1 MSIKSLLLGFL
12 LLPFFSFA
20 QHLYLNNN
28 LASENLLDSSYIQKY
43 HKKIDTHRI
52 KIEIN
57 HVMGI
62 ASFYSTNLDST
73 LTATGEVFLNRKYT
87 AASNIYKLNSIV
99 RVTNLRNGRSVLVR
113 INDRMHANMLR
124 KGRIIDLSQA
134 ASKRIKIKSIG
145 IERVVVDGIGYS
157 KTNPKRP

>member
-1 MSIKSLLLGFL
+1 MALKSIFLGILLFQV
-12 LLPFFSFA
+12 FSFA

-28 LASENLLDSSYIQKY
+28 LASENLLDSHYILKY
-43 HKKIDTHRI
+43 QKKIDTHRI

-57 HVMGI
+57 HVTGI
-62 ASFYSTNLDST
+62 ASFYSASLDST

-113 INDRMHANMLR
+113 VNDRMHPNMLTQ
-124 KGRIIDLSQA
+124 GRIIDLSQA
-134 ASKRIKIKSIG
+134 ASKRLKIKSLG

-157 KTNPKRP
+157 KSNPKRP

>member
-1 MSIKSLLLGFL
+1 MAFKSIFLGVLLF
-12 LLPFFSFA
+12 PFFSFA

-28 LASENLLDSSYIQKY
+28 LASENLLDSHYILKY
-43 HKKIDTHRI
+43 QKKIDTHRI

-57 HVMGI
+57 HVTGI
-62 ASFYSTNLDST
+62 ASFYSANLDST
-73 LTATGEVFLNRKYT
+73 LTATGEIFLNRKYT

-113 INDRMHANMLR
+113 VNDRMHPNMLK

-134 ASKRIKIKSIG
+134 ASKRLKIKSIG
-145 IERVVVDGIGYS
+145 LERHWHGGQQERWYW
-157 KTNPKRP
+157 

>member
-12 LLPFFSFA
+12 LMPIFSFT
-20 QHLYLNNN
+20 QQLYLNNN
-28 LASENLLDSSYIQKY
+28 LASENLLDSSYILKY

-57 HVMGI
+57 HVTGI

-87 AASNIYKLNSIV
+87 AASNIYKLNSIA

-145 IERVVVDGIGYS
+145 LERVVVDGIGYS

>member
-1 MSIKSLLLGFL
+1 MALKSIFLGILLF
-12 LLPFFSFA
+12 PVFSFA

-28 LASENLLDSSYIQKY
+28 LASENLLDSNYILKHY
-43 HKKIDTHRI
+43 KKIDTHRI
-52 KIEIN
+52 KIDIN
-57 HVMGI
+57 HVTGI
-62 ASFYSTNLDST
+62 ASFYSASLDST

-113 INDRMHANMLR
+113 INDRMHPNMLR

-134 ASKRIKIKSIG
+134 AAKRLKIKSLG

-157 KTNPKRP
+157 KSNPKRP

>member
-1 MSIKSLLLGFL
+1 MTLKSIFLGILLF
-12 LLPFFSFA
+12 PIFSFA

-28 LASENLLDSSYIQKY
+28 LASENLLDSNYIFKH

-57 HVMGI
+57 HVTGI

-113 INDRMHANMLR
+113 INDRMHPNMLR

-157 KTNPKRP
+157 KSNPKRP

>member
-1 MSIKSLLLGFL
+1 MAFKSIFLGVLLF
-12 LLPFFSFA
+12 PFFSFA

-28 LASENLLDSSYIQKY
+28 LASENLLDSHYILKY
-43 HKKIDTHRI
+43 QKKIDTHRI

-57 HVMGI
+57 HVTGI
-62 ASFYSTNLDST
+62 ASFYSANLDST
-73 LTATGEVFLNRKYT
+73 LTATGEIFLNRKYT

-113 INDRMHANMLR
+113 VNDRMHPNMLK

-134 ASKRIKIKSIG
+134 ASKRLKIKSIG

-157 KTNPKRP
+157 KSNPKRP

>member
-145 IERVVVDGIGYS
+145 LERVVVDGIGYS

>member
-1 MSIKSLLLGFL
+1 MAFKSIFLGVLLF
-12 LLPFFSFA
+12 PFFSFA

-28 LASENLLDSSYIQKY
+28 LASENLLDSHYILKY
-43 HKKIDTHRI
+43 QKKIDTHRI

-57 HVMGI
+57 HVTGI
-62 ASFYSTNLDST
+62 ASFYSANLDST
-73 LTATGEVFLNRKYT
+73 LTATGEIFLNRKYT

-113 INDRMHANMLR
+113 VNDRMHPNMLR

-134 ASKRIKIKSIG
+134 ASKRLKIKSIG

-157 KTNPKRP
+157 KSNPKRP

>member
-145 IERVVVDGIGYS
+145 LERVVVDGIGYS
-157 KTNPKRP
+157 KTNPKQP

>member
-1 MSIKSLLLGFL
+1 MAAKSLLLGML
-12 LLPFFSFA
+12 LLPFFSIA

-28 LASENLLDSSYIQKY
+28 LATENLLDSSYILLYQ
-43 HKKIDTHRI
+43 KKIDTHRI

-57 HVMGI
+57 HVSGY
-62 ASFYSTNLDST
+62 ASFYSKNLDST
-73 LTATGEVFLNRKYT
+73 LTATGEIFLNRKYT

-113 INDRMHANMLR
+113 INDRMHSNMLK

-134 ASKRIKIKSIG
+134 ASKRIRIRSIG
-145 IERVVVDGIGYS
+145 IERVVVDGIRYS
-157 KTNPKRP
+157 KSNPKQP

>member
-1 MSIKSLLLGFL
+1 MARRSILLGMV
-12 LLPFFSFA
+12 LLPIFSFT
-20 QHLYLNNN
+20 QNLYLNNN
-28 LASENLLDSSYIQKY
+28 LSPENLLDSSYILLYK
-43 HKKIDTHRI
+43 KKIDTHRI

-57 HVMGI
+57 HVQGI

-113 INDRMHANMLR
+113 INDRMHSNMLR

-134 ASKRIKIKSIG
+134 ASKRIKIKSMG
-145 IERVVVDGIGYS
+145 LERVVVDGIDYS
-157 KTNPKRP
+157 KSNPKRP

>member
-1 MSIKSLLLGFL
+1 MTLKSIFLGILLF
-12 LLPFFSFA
+12 PVFSFA

-28 LASENLLDSSYIQKY
+28 LASQNLLDSNYILKHY
-43 HKKIDTHRI
+43 KKIDTHRI
-52 KIEIN
+52 KIDIN
-57 HVMGI
+57 HVTGI
-62 ASFYSTNLDST
+62 ASFYSASLDST

-99 RVTNLRNGRSVLVR
+99 RVTNLRNGRTVLVR
-113 INDRMHANMLR
+113 INDRMHPNMLR

-134 ASKRIKIKSIG
+134 AAKRLKIKSLG

-157 KTNPKRP
+157 KSNPKRP

>member
-1 MSIKSLLLGFL
+1 MTSKGLLLGML
-12 LLPFFSFA
+12 LLPILSIA
-20 QHLYLNNN
+20 QNLYLNNN
-28 LASENLLDSSYIQKY
+28 LATENLLDSSYINRYQ
-43 HKKIDTHRI
+43 KKIDTHRI

-57 HVMGI
+57 HVIGY

-73 LTATGEVFLNRKYT
+73 LTSTGEYFLNRKYT

-113 INDRMHANMLR
+113 INDRMHSNMLK

-134 ASKRIKIKSIG
+134 ASKRIKIRSIG
-145 IERVVVDGIGYS
+145 VEKVAVDGIRFS
-157 KTNPKRP
+157 KSNPKHH